1 MTREQMIYECL
12 KKLPYPVSFYDKI
25 HDGSLYSIW
34 HKHVQL
40 GIPIDKKQRKYKESN
55 DLARKEQQAN
65 AAPEY
70 QQISIDEYMRE
81 RDREE
86 QQKPISAAEYARR
99 CLNRGEVNFIT
110 IHVFGEGVCRDIV
123 DSGLTVEEYYSIME
137 PQAEVEPYVYYN
149 EGDGCYYRKTDGC
162 GYMLMTDEEME
173 DFDISSQPIGLIED
187 QSLQQGP
194 RLVKKPGK

>member
-1 MTREQMIYECL
+1 MTREQMIDECL
-12 KKLPYPVSFYDKI
+12 KKLPYPVSFYDGI

-40 GIPIDKKQRKYKESN
+40 GIPIDKRQRKYRESN
-55 DLARKEQQAN
+55 NLARKEQQSN
-65 AAPEY
+65 ATPEY
-70 QQISIDEYMRE
+70 QQISIDDYMRE

-86 QQKPISAAEYARR
+86 QQKPISATEYARR

-123 DSGLTVEEYYSIME
+123 DNGLTVEEYYSITK
-137 PQAEVEPYVYYN
+137 PRAEIEPYIYYN
-149 EGDGCYYRKTDGC
+149 ENDGCYYRKTDGC
-162 GYMLMTDEEME
+162 GYILMTDEDME
-173 DFDISSQPIGLIED
+173 NFDISSQPIGLIED
-187 QSLQQGP
+187 QNLQQGP